1 MTDDG
6 DLDNSSGHIDGKE
19 HIDGTRQIRRRRGRT
34 SGSGQKMAVCVGK
47 YLEVK
52 LDSD

>member
-19 HIDGTRQIRRRRGRT
+19 HIDGTGQIRRRRGRT
-34 SGSGQKMAVCVGK
+34 VQKMAVCVGK